1 MEILQTIKSIPWKL
15 VGLFFLKLF
24 LYLII
29 IPIAATFIFESLFQL
44 VKSILFKEMG
54 FGGPNG
60 IALRMW
66 ATMAFVIYSFVFYL
80 YVFVNKYIRSKSAR
94 RGLLF
99 ACIFSPAIMGGAGFK
114 YYMLFAIVGNLI
126 YSGSYYVL
134 YYLAEYLLPS
144 FRGQLK
150 QLNSYKS

>member
-29 IPIAATFIFESLFQL
+29 IPIAALFIFDEIFILSKSL
-44 VKSILFKEMG
+44 LFKGFG
-54 FGGPNG
+54 FGGPRG
-60 IALRMW
+60 IALQMW
-66 ATMAFVIYSFVFYL
+66 ATMAIFMYSFVFYL
-80 YVFVNKYIRSKSAR
+80 YVIVIKYIRSKSAR

-99 ACIFSPAIMGGAGFK
+99 AFIFFPAIMGGAGFK

-150 QLNSYKS
+150 QLSTNKS